1 MMSPEDNALVAHS
14 SRGREMQD
22 LFHLKEISSRL
33 FVFLPP
39 LKLSRPFLLLFIIY
53 YFYSIDSGKEIR
65 Y

>member
-22 LFHLKEISSRL
+22 LFQLKEISSRL

-39 LKLSRPFLLLFIIY
+39 LKLSPPIFIIIY
-53 YFYSIDSGKEIR
+53 YLLFLFN
-65 Y
+65 